1 MGVFAI
7 DFDGTLCKD
16 AFPNIGE
23 PNQAMID
30 RVIQLKDQGHEII
43 LWTCRTG
50 KLLDEAV
57 NWCNQKGLFFHA
69 VNENLPRLI
78 TQYNNDCRKISCDY
92 FIDDRNLSIDDFLR
106 GEEIVK

>member
-1 MGVFAI
+1 MSIYAI

-57 NWCNQKGLFFHA
+57 KWCNQKGLFFHA